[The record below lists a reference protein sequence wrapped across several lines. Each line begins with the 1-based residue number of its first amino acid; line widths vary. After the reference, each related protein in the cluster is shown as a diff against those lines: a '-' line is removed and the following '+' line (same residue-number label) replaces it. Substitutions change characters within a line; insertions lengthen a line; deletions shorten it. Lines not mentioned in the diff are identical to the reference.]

1 MIDLYPA
8 VIVRCQGPADVA
20 ATIRWAREL
29 GLPISVRGGGH
40 NVAGSAVVDGGVVV
54 DLSELRSVVL
64 AKDGPSAFVGGGATW
79 ADVDAALAARG
90 LATTGGLVSSTGV
103 GGFTLGGG
111 IGWLMRRHGLA
122 CDNLVGTQ
130 LVTAEGETVFVDETT
145 DGELLWGL
153 RGGGGNFGAVTS
165 FQLAVHEQGQV
176 VGGMLLYRLE
186 RATDP
191 LAGFV
196 RLAAAAS
203 DDLTLVAAFAAA
215 PPAPFVPAE
224 LQGRRVAAIVAC
236 HRDPRSADREL
247 SGIRAL
253 GKPDAEMV
261 GPMPYP
267 ILQAMLDAGAPPGL
281 RNYWKSTYLD
291 ALDPATLEIL
301 VDAAARSPSPLS
313 QIHVHQLGG
322 AVARVPASA
331 TAFRHRDSFFLVNVI
346 GTWKRPAHDEAHVT
360 WVRETHARLVPG
372 GGEPYVNFM
381 GRVGP
386 DAVRLAYGDTTYD
399 RLARLKARIDPDNV
413 FRSNQNILPA
423 R

>member
-1 MIDLYPA
+1 MIDHYPA
-8 VIVRCQGPADVA
+8 VIVQCVGPADVA
-20 ATIRWAREL
+20 ATILWARER

-54 DLSELRSVVL
+54 DLSELRSVVIEE
-64 AKDGPSAFVGGGATW
+64 DGANARVGGGATW

-90 LATTGGLVSSTGV
+90 VATTGGLVSSTGV

-122 CDNLVGTQ
+122 CDNLVGAQ
-130 LVTAEGETVFVDETT
+130 LVTAEGQTVSVDKAT
-145 DGELLWGL
+145 DPELLWGL

-165 FQLAVHEQGQV
+165 FRLAVHEQGQV
-176 VGGMLLYRLE
+176 LGGMLLYRLE
-186 RATDP
+186 RASEV
-191 LAGFV
+191 LAGFN

-203 DDLTLVAAFAAA
+203 DDLTLVVAFVAA

-224 LQGRRVAAIVAC
+224 LQGRRVAAVVAC
-236 HRDPRSADREL
+236 HRHPRSADGAL
-247 SGIRAL
+247 STVRAL
-253 GKPDAEMV
+253 GEPDAEMV

-267 ILQAMLDAGAPPGL
+267 VLQSMLDAGAPPGL
-281 RNYWKSTYLD
+281 RNYWRSTYLD
-291 ALDPATLEIL
+291 ALDTAGLEIL

-322 AVARVPASA
+322 AVARVPAAA
-331 TAFRHRDSFFLVNVI
+331 TAFRHRDSRFLVNVI
-346 GTWKRPAHDEAHVT
+346 GTWKNPVHDGKHVS

-381 GRVGP
+381 GREGQ
-386 DAVRLAYGDTTYD
+386 DGVRLAYGDAPYE
-399 RLARLKARIDPDNV
+399 RLARLKARVDPDNV

-423 R
+423 P